1 MGVAQ
6 LKTAEA
12 LAEHRGQCTLL
23 ANVLLMTQHMVEL
36 AESGDWDSVTAM
48 EADRRAL
55 LRDCFCAAVPPAHS
69 EIFAEALAAML
80 HLNEELMSLL
90 DSAKANIAGRHAKQV
105 ETRRG
110 IGHYL
115 DIDSRGR

>member
-1 MGVAQ
+1 MGFAQ
-6 LKTAEA
+6 RKTAQA

-23 ANVLLMTQHMVEL
+23 ANVLLMTQEMVAL
-36 AESGDWDSVTAM
+36 AESGVWDAVAGM
-48 EADRRAL
+48 EGDRRAQL
-55 LRDCFCAAVPPAHS
+55 QGCFAAPVPPEHS

-90 DSAKANIAGRHAKQV
+90 EQAKTNIADRHSQQV

-110 IGHYL
+110 ITQYL
-115 DIDSRGR
+115 DIETNNR